1 MARRC
6 FHTKTKAGVC
16 SAGFTLHS
24 APLTASRFDR
34 GAELWLIK
42 AGLRGV
48 PRSFNKTTFSVLP
61 RGGWKRTHFFALS
74 DAMIRAALFGAS
86 HRGEVWGAMRHL
98 GPRSPTW
105 RRSCVRLKPSAKVSG
120 DVTNTNCET
129 RVPTLARRRSFSF
142 SRALSAHTTTF
153 VGKIARGVLSPTL
166 RVHRTHFWASV
177 STYGSS
183 FSVVKFVRVSGS
195 SVT

>member
-1 MARRC
+1 M
-6 FHTKTKAGVC
+6 
-16 SAGFTLHS
+16 
-24 APLTASRFDR
+24 
-34 GAELWLIK
+34 IK
-42 AGLRGV
+42 AGLRGPPV
-48 PRSFNKTTFSVLP
+48 HLTRQPFRFF
-61 RGGWKRTHFFALS
+61 RGGAGNVHISLRSATPCFEQLS
-74 DAMIRAALFGAS
+74 FGAS

-166 RVHRTHFWASV
+166 RVHRTHFWASE